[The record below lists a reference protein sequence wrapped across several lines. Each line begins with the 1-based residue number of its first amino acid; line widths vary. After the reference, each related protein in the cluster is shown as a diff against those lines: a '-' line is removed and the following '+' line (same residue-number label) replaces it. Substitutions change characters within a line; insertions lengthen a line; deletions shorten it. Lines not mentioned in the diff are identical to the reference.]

1 MLPHRRKEWKT
12 LVKPMILHR
21 HKRIRETNATHGMGG
36 IIIGAGGGVGV
47 VLVLVVV
54 YFCIKRRRAKAKLCC
69 EARVAV

>member
-1 MLPHRRKEWKT
+1 MAITVTSGPAVSSGQVGSDGGSDT
-12 LVKPMILHR
+12 SASS
-21 HKRIRETNATHGMGG
+21 NDGMGG

-47 VLVLVVV
+47 ALVLVVV